1 MSINKEVNELIE
13 DFSYFES
20 WEDKYQYLIDLG
32 RSVPKMDENL
42 KIDQNKFCA
51 TRRSAGVPYLI
62 QAVVT
67 TEPLESDY
75 KCLKMALK
83 QLIILSRDER
93 AEVRIHA
100 YNILRVLY
108 RDSTLGEIVSPFV
121 TDGLKAAILGFKAT
135 TWSVSQAFIKLQ

>member
-1 MSINKEVNELIE
+1 MK
-13 DFSYFES
+13 
-20 WEDKYQYLIDLG
+20 
-32 RSVPKMDENL
+32 L
-42 KIDQNKFCA
+42 KIDITGFCQLCSNMWQNPGTKEIPLKMLSETLEDLKVDQNKFCA

-135 TWSVSQAFIKLQ
+135 SWSVSQALYIKLQ